1 MLQSSLILSCQ
12 GGKRLV
18 KSLDKSSSQ
27 VIYKSITVTMTIR
40 SWRQWDVGFMDRQI
54 SSHSLHWSVD
64 LVCRVLQVH
73 FSVTEPLPA
82 MSFNKR
88 SMALGVIFMLFLLFG
103 EALSLSG
110 QLVNFHSCNSNQ
122 HANRAKQD
130 YTNWKAWTIIAGT
143 YDTSDST
150 IAAFVYMELFTIND
164 VLNFHNREQFHRS
177 VKHRLE
183 NR

>member
-1 MLQSSLILSCQ
+1 MS

-18 KSLDKSSSQ
+18 KFKSLDKSSSR
-27 VIYKSITVTMTIR
+27 VIYKSITVTMTMR
-40 SWRQWDVGFMDRQI
+40 SWRQWDIGYR
-54 SSHSLHWSVD
+54 SSANQQPLITLKRWSGLSSSTSSLLCDW
-64 LVCRVLQVH
+64 
-73 FSVTEPLPA
+73 PLPA

-88 SMALGVIFMLFLLFG
+88 SMALGVIFTLFLLFG

-110 QLVNFHSCNSNQ
+110 QLVNCHSSNSNQ

-130 YTNWKAWTIIAGT
+130 YTNWKAWTIVAGT